1 MRLATFNIYWL
12 GGNQIQRTE
21 DDLGKIAQVIAKLDA
36 DVLAFQEIVGVAQL
50 QTILDQANNLTARD
64 YKLFDA
70 NQKLLGAAKY
80 GGQKVVV
87 AYGAQR
93 YELVAAAPI
102 SGGGKGLAFGLRL
115 KGIVGGGQV
124 LVVGVHLKSGQPSF
138 TDQNSATTRAIQCQH
153 LADWVTGKKAADKE
167 VLPAPLPDEHV
178 VILGD
183 FNALYR
189 SDNSEYDGVVRSL
202 DPLREGPMA
211 KWWWQEP
218 LADPAG
224 GDRTTVYVERLLI
237 DYVMLS
243 PSLKERILKP
253 PTIYAFD
260 QDPEIGAAGI
270 RVSDHRPVVVE
281 VDISPQ

>member
-1 MRLATFNIYWL
+1 M
-12 GGNQIQRTE
+12 
-21 DDLGKIAQVIAKLDA
+21 
-36 DVLAFQEIVGVAQL
+36 
-50 QTILDQANNLTARD
+50 
-64 YKLFDA
+64 
-70 NQKLLGAAKY
+70 
-80 GGQKVVV
+80 
-87 AYGAQR
+87 
-93 YELVAAAPI
+93 
-102 SGGGKGLAFGLRL
+102 
-115 KGIVGGGQV
+115 
-124 LVVGVHLKSGQPSF
+124 
-138 TDQNSATTRAIQCQH
+138 
-153 LADWVTGKKAADKE
+153 
-167 VLPAPLPDEHV
+167 

-260 QDPEIGAAGI
+260 QDPEIGVAGDTSL
-270 RVSDHRPVVVE
+270 R
-281 VDISPQ
+281 SPARCGRS

>member
-50 QTILDQANNLTARD
+50 QTILDQANGLTAARLPIVRCESEAAGCGEIWGPEGRRHVRRAALRAGGRSAD
-64 YKLFDA
+64 LRRRERPRVWVTLERHSRRRA
-70 NQKLLGAAKY
+70 GPGGRGAP
-80 GGQKVVV
+80 QN
-87 AYGAQR
+87 R
-93 YELVAAAPI
+93 
-102 SGGGKGLAFGLRL
+102 
-115 KGIVGGGQV
+115 
-124 LVVGVHLKSGQPSF
+124 GQPSF
-138 TDQNSATTRAIQCQH
+138 TDQNSATTRALQCQH

-167 VLPAPLPDEHV
+167 VIPAPLPDEHV

-202 DPLREGPMA
+202 DPLRKGPMA
-211 KWWWQEP
+211 EWWWQGP

-224 GDRTTVYVERLLI
+224 GDRTTVYVPLC
-237 DYVMLS
+237 
-243 PSLKERILKP
+243 PS
-253 PTIYAFD
+253 TT
-260 QDPEIGAAGI
+260 
-270 RVSDHRPVVVE
+270 
-281 VDISPQ
+281 